1 MKSVRYLFV
10 FIVLLPLAGIAQDT
24 VYFNQDWLVVEKE
37 NAQFFSTVNS
47 ITENQFL
54 VKDFT
59 INKVLLSEYHYKG
72 LQTNIDWTRLYEVGF
87 NKYAVENGAGSDYYP
102 SGTTKKEFEFADGEQ
117 KGMITLWRENGKKE
131 SEFFAV
137 NNIAN
142 GVYTEFF
149 ENGEPSL
156 CVKFKNDTLN
166 GPAIYYYPNGKI
178 SHMGKFK
185 AGIKFG
191 IWTYLSEDGKPVAE
205 ELYQNTYFIDG
216 AAVNISFPEGVWYLS
231 EKYKVDGRLSF
242 LFYRLGMNEDENTE
256 DLTSCLISLEAV
268 PSDIGLIDYSSNR
281 RRRLSVEI
289 KRVIPKEKQLFTLPQ
304 SIGYL
309 GEHTDSSNN
318 ARTAIILHSIQDEIG
333 MELVLDCSS
342 ENYETLKEEF
352 KYILLSLKK

>member
-1 MKSVRYLFV
+1 MKFTRCFFV
-10 FIVLLPLAGIAQDT
+10 FILLLPLKSIAQDT
-24 VYFNQDWLVVEKE
+24 VYFNQDWLVAEKE
-37 NAQFFSTVNS
+37 NAQFFSTINK

-59 INKVLLSEYHYKG
+59 IDNVLLSEYHYKG
-72 LQTNIDWTRLYEVGF
+72 LQANIDWTGLYEVGF
-87 NKYAVENGAGSDYYP
+87 NKYAIENGPSRYFYSSGSK
-102 SGTTKKEFEFADGEQ
+102 KKESEFVNGEQ
-117 KGMITLWRENGKKE
+117 KGMITLWHENGKKE

-149 ENGEPSL
+149 ESGEPSL
-156 CVKFKNDTLN
+156 SVKFINDTLN

-216 AAVNISFPEGVWYLS
+216 AAIKISFPEGEWYLS

-242 LFYRLGMNEDENTE
+242 LFYRLGMNEDENIE
-256 DLTSCLISLEAV
+256 DLASCLISLEAV
-268 PSDIGLIDYSSNR
+268 PSDIGLIDYSSHR
-281 RRRLSVEI
+281 RRRLSVDV
-289 KRVIPKEKQLFTLPQ
+289 KKVIPKEKQLFSLPQ
-304 SIGYL
+304 SIAYL
-309 GEHTDSSNN
+309 GNHTDSSGHE
-318 ARTAIILHSIQDEIG
+318 RTTIILHSIQAEVG
-333 MELVLDCSS
+333 MELILDCSS
-342 ENYETLKEEF
+342 ENYEVLKEEF
-352 KYILLSLKK
+352 EYILKSLKK